1 MAPILN
7 DISRDLGGILPL
19 LTRVRQS
26 QRSVT
31 NVDKPE
37 YGSSNV
43 NWVGIVYSLAQAVVL
58 MLAGRLSDIFGRRW
72 FFIIGSCIGLIGSIV
87 GGTSGS
93 LEQLIAGETLIGI
106 AAGFQCSFFWVVA
119 EIVPMK
125 RRFIAN
131 AGLFLWTLP
140 TVNPHPFHSSP
151 TPQRLGWL
159 MEACSEYPWPQDC
172 CHYSEQYIC
181 EMAWVFLLLNR
192 YERTISATMVLLLPP
207 THISHVA
214 PNEKGETL
222 DYGLRLHWSRSLF
235 SWDDSSTDGS
245 QLGRCKSFMSTTR

>member
-1 MAPILN
+1 
-7 DISRDLGGILPL
+7 
-19 LTRVRQS
+19 
-26 QRSVT
+26 
-31 NVDKPE
+31 
-37 YGSSNV
+37 
-43 NWVGIVYSLAQAVVL
+43 

-72 FFIIGSCIGLIGSIV
+72 FFIIGSCIGLVGSIV
-87 GGTSGS
+87 GGTSTS

-140 TVNPHPFHSSP
+140 TVNCTL
-151 TPQRLGWL
+151 TPPQHYFGVL
-159 MEACSEYPWPQDC
+159 MGVFPEYPRPQDC
-172 CHYSEQYIC
+172 CHYSEEYIC
-181 EMAWVFLLLNR
+181 EMAWVFLLLNS
-192 YERTISATMVLLLPP
+192 YERSISDTMVLLLPP

-214 PNEKGETL
+214 PNEKSETL
-222 DYGLRLHWSRSLF
+222 DYELRLRWPHSLF

-245 QLGRCKSFMSTTR
+245 QLGRRKSFTYSGTFNQRVGRLIYSKKVLVSMEEWICSWNPAVGFRHSRRLRAI